1 MAISENLYRQL
12 GRLIE
17 TMPDL
22 KTCDLMSSE
31 VNLWLG
37 RAYALV
43 KACGDGADSSKFKI
57 DTKDLSSEYF
67 RINAVLSIHI
77 IIYRALA
84 TAELAAPAGSDGTF
98 IPVGNSFDAFSAL
111 SKILGNAKKD
121 VLVID
126 PYMDEVTLTEFGT
139 AVPENINFRL
149 MADQKDCKTTLLP
162 AAQSWVKQYSTKRP
176 LSVRL
181 APPRTLHDRAIFID
195 GITAYTLT
203 QSLNAF
209 AKRSPAEII
218 KADDTANLKIAAYE
232 DIWINS
238 TILV

>member
-22 KTCDLMSSE
+22 NSCDLMIPE
-31 VNLWLG
+31 VNQWLG
-37 RAYALV
+37 RAFALV
-43 KACGDGADSSKFKI
+43 RQTGDVI
-57 DTKDLSSEYF
+57 DTVSFKTHVDHLYSAARNS
-67 RINAVLSIHI
+67 AVLKIHQ

-84 TAELAAPAGSDGTF
+84 TAELSAPAGSAGAF
-98 IPVGNSFDAFSAL
+98 IPIGNSFDAFSAV
-111 SKILGNAKKD
+111 SKILSNAKKD
-121 VLVID
+121 VFIID

-149 MADQKDCKTTLLP
+149 MADQNDHKSTLQP
-162 AAQSWVKQYSTKRP
+162 ASQNWIKQFGTKRP

-181 APPRTLHDRAIFID
+181 ATPRTLHDRAIFID

-218 KADDTANLKIAAYE
+218 RADDTASLKIAAYE
-232 DIWINS
+232 QIWVESIVL
-238 TILV
+238 I